1 MHRLSIVLA
10 LGLGVATAAQ
20 AAEMTGAEIKT
31 LISGN
36 TAYLALNTVQAG
48 TGEGIIFYNT
58 DGVATF
64 KTPKGTIWHGPWTI
78 KDNTV
83 CIDWKELPNN
93 PCTRYEKDGADIVLI
108 NVGTGKPRGKLVKVV
123 PSNPEKL

>member
-58 DGVATF
+58 DGAATF
-64 KTPKGTIWHGPWTI
+64 KTPKGAIWHGPWTI

-93 PCTRYEKDGADIVLI
+93 PCTRYEKEGADIVLI
-108 NVGTGKPRGKLVKVV
+108 NVGDRQAARKTCQSRP
-123 PSNPEKL
+123 